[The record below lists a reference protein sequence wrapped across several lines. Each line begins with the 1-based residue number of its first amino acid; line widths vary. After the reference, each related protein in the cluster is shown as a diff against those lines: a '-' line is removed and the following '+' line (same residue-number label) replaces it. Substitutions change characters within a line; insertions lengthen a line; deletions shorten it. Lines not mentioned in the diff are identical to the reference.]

1 MVPFR
6 PVSVVLYL
14 SLMVVGCSPRL
25 VAHPVA
31 SYEPSAPSMY
41 PGRYEIAAQMNRLNS
56 GAQEL
61 ELKTRA
67 AGCRQPNGTHYTVER
82 IELYSPEDK
91 LIQVLE
97 KPPKRLGR
105 GSYSGVFVIEL
116 PPSVPVGNY
125 RFVAMLDLN
134 GQICGKYDGVFMVR
148 R

>member
-1 MVPFR
+1 MFPSTSIGVF
-6 PVSVVLYL
+6 LCL

-25 VAHPVA
+25 VAYPVA
-31 SYEPSAPSMY
+31 PYERGAPSMY

-56 GAQEL
+56 GAQEF

-67 AGCRQPNGTHYTVER
+67 TGCRQPNGPHYAVEH

-97 KPPKRLGR
+97 KPPKRLGW

-125 RFVAMLDLN
+125 RYAATLDLN
-134 GQICGKYDGVFMVR
+134 GQICAKYDGVFMVR